1 MRYVFVSIHYLNRSA
16 YDSLKFYSNDAMR
29 MPKKIILK
37 LPFENRVQAGRL
49 LGQALAGYA
58 KRPDVIILAL
68 PRGGV
73 PVGFEVA
80 RMIGAPLDI
89 MLVRKLGTPGQ
100 EELAMGA
107 IASGGVCVLND
118 DIVEALD
125 ISHEDIEA
133 AAATERHELERRE
146 RAYRGDQP
154 PPPIENHCV
163 ILVDDGLATGASM
176 LAAVAAL
183 KQQKPAFIVV
193 AVPVAPSDTVQ
204 RLQEEADDV
213 VCLATPEP
221 FSAVGCWYREF
232 PQTSDGEV
240 NSLLVS
246 DWAMPPNSTKNH
258 D

>member
-1 MRYVFVSIHYLNRSA
+1 
-16 YDSLKFYSNDAMR
+16 MR
-29 MPKKIILK
+29 MNKKTILK
-37 LPFENRVQAGRL
+37 LPFENRTQAGRL

-58 KRPDVIILAL
+58 KRRDVIVLAL

-80 RMIGAPLDI
+80 RMIDAPLDI

-107 IASGGVCVLND
+107 IASGGVCVLNS
-118 DIVEALD
+118 DIVAAID
-125 ISHEDIEA
+125 ISQEAIEA
-133 AAATERHELERRE
+133 AATTERQELERRE

-154 PPPIENHCV
+154 PPAVENHCV
-163 ILVDDGLATGASM
+163 LLVDDGLATGASM

-183 KQQKPAFIVV
+183 KQRKPASIVV
-193 AVPVAPSDTVQ
+193 AVPVAPPDTVQ

-213 VCLATPEP
+213 VCLAMPEP
-221 FSAVGCWYREF
+221 FSAVGYWYREF
-232 PQTSDGEV
+232 FQTSDDEV
-240 NSLLVS
+240 KSLLARA
-246 DWAMPPNSTKNH
+246 WAKKPTPKLNGKSH

>member
-1 MRYVFVSIHYLNRSA
+1 
-16 YDSLKFYSNDAMR
+16 
-29 MPKKIILK
+29 LK
-37 LPFENRVQAGRL
+37 LPFENRIQAGCL
-49 LGQALAGYA
+49 LGQALTGYA
-58 KRPDVIILAL
+58 QQLDVIVLAL

-80 RMIGAPLDI
+80 GMIGAPLDI

-107 IASGGVCVLND
+107 IASGGVCVLNSD
-118 DIVEALD
+118 LVAALH
-125 ISHEDIEA
+125 ISQKVIKA
-133 AAATERHELERRE
+133 AARQERQELERRE
-146 RAYRGDQP
+146 RAYRGDHP
-154 PPPIENHCV
+154 PCIVEDRRV

-183 KQQKPAFIVV
+183 KQRQPAFIVV
-193 AVPVAPSDTVQ
+193 AVPVAPPDTVA

-221 FSAVGCWYREF
+221 FFAVGRWYREF
-232 PQTSDGEV
+232 TQTSDDEV
-240 NSLLVS
+240 KSLLARA
-246 DWAMPPNSTKNH
+246 WANNPGSLSLRKSH

>member
-1 MRYVFVSIHYLNRSA
+1 
-16 YDSLKFYSNDAMR
+16 MR

-37 LPFENRVQAGRL
+37 LPFENRIQAGRL
-49 LGQALAGYA
+49 LGEALAEYV
-58 KRPDVIILAL
+58 KRPDVIVLAL

-80 RMIGAPLDI
+80 RMIDAPLDI
-89 MLVRKLGTPGQ
+89 MQIRKLGTPDQ

-118 DIVEALD
+118 DIVKALN
-125 ISHEDIEA
+125 ISQEDIEA

-146 RAYRGDQP
+146 QAYRGNQP

-183 KQQKPAFIVV
+183 KQQKPASIVV

-221 FSAVGCWYREF
+221 FSAVGRWYLDF
-232 PQTSDGEV
+232 PQTSDDEV
-240 NSLLVS
+240 KSLLALS
-246 DWAMPPNSTKNH
+246 WAMKPATLIA
-258 D
+258 

>member
-1 MRYVFVSIHYLNRSA
+1 
-16 YDSLKFYSNDAMR
+16 MR
-29 MPKKIILK
+29 MTKKTLLK
-37 LPFENRVQAGRL
+37 LPFKNRIQAGRL
-49 LGQALAGYA
+49 LGEALAEYA
-58 KRPDVIILAL
+58 KRPDVIVLAL

-107 IASGGVCVLND
+107 IASGGVCVLNPN
-118 DIVEALD
+118 IVAVLD
-125 ISHEDIEA
+125 ISQEDIEA
-133 AAATERHELERRE
+133 SAAIERQELERRE

-154 PPPIENHCV
+154 PAAIENRRV

-183 KQQKPAFIVV
+183 KQQKPAAIIV
-193 AVPVAPSDTVQ
+193 AIPVAPPDTVQ
-204 RLQEEADDV
+204 RLQQEADAV

-232 PQTSDGEV
+232 PQTSDDEV
-240 NSLLVS
+240 KSLLES
-246 DWAMPPNSTKNH
+246 AWAMPPNSTKSH

>member
-1 MRYVFVSIHYLNRSA
+1 M
-16 YDSLKFYSNDAMR
+16 D
-29 MPKKIILK
+29 KKTILK
-37 LPFENRVQAGRL
+37 LPFENRIQAGRL

-58 KRPDVIILAL
+58 KRQDVIILAL

-80 RMIGAPLDI
+80 QIINAPLDI

-118 DIVEALD
+118 DIVAALD
-125 ISHEDIEA
+125 ITQEEIEA
-133 AAATERHELERRE
+133 AATRERKELERRE

-163 ILVDDGLATGASM
+163 ILIDDGLATGASM
-176 LAAVAAL
+176 LAAVAGL
-183 KQQKPAFIVV
+183 KQRKPAAIVV
-193 AVPVAPSDTVQ
+193 AVPVAPPDTVE

-221 FSAVGCWYREF
+221 FSAVGRWYREF
-232 PQTSDGEV
+232 TQTSDDEV
-240 NSLLVS
+240 KSILAHA
-246 DWAMPPNSTKNH
+246 WAKSTTHLNAKKSH
-258 D
+258 E